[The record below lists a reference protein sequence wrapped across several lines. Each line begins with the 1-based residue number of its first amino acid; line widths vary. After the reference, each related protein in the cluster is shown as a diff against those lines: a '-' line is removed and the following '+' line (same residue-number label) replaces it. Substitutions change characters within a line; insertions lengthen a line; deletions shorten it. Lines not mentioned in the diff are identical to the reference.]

1 MLDPEEQMQRTQL
14 AAGWWLIFCVALG
27 FALPG
32 FAYAAG
38 SERSAV
44 QAPGGTGGA
53 PSPRIPQPLPLD
65 PTLIYN
71 SVLSSG
77 LVTPTA
83 EVSASGSEDWSISPA
98 TTNLANGARL
108 NYPNAPL
115 PQSCL
120 TFDDLG
126 QWASQ
131 SGGGIQNSTWNDYYG
146 GWKSFA
152 VDDGGFYL
160 AANVATSLD
169 RSIGNKVA
177 AKVAS
182 GQPFAAGFRS
192 PWFAVTPGGEIT
204 VRVRYLLEKAPD
216 GRKSFD
222 WVALGIKT
230 GSETPASFANGY
242 VHGRWAEVENRAKA
256 TGDRFMVLLQAH
268 NPAVVPSAAYF
279 DDVEVFV
286 EGVALPA
293 CAY

>member
-1 MLDPEEQMQRTQL
+1 MQHSHL
-14 AAGWWLIFCVALG
+14 FAKWWLILCVAVALG
-27 FALPG
+27 GHG
-32 FAYAAG
+32 FAHAVG
-38 SERSAV
+38 PERSVA
-44 QAPGGTGGA
+44 QAPGASGGE

-108 NYPNAPL
+108 NYPNAAL

-120 TFDDLG
+120 TFDDLD

-131 SGGGIQNSTWNDYYG
+131 ASGGIQNSTWNDYYG

-169 RSIGNKVA
+169 RSVGNKVA

-182 GQPFAAGFRS
+182 SQPFAAGFRS
-192 PWFAVTPGGEIT
+192 PWFAVAPGDEIT
-204 VRVRYLLEKAPD
+204 VRARYLLEKAPD

-222 WVALGIKT
+222 WVALGIKA
-230 GSETPASFANGY
+230 GVETPARFTNGY
-242 VHGRWAEVENRAKA
+242 VHGRWAEVDNTVEA

-279 DDVEVFV
+279 DDVEIVV
-286 EGVALPA
+286 GGVVLPA